1 MQLSIQTTTALAFVL
16 ASVRWTAFLAIAP
29 PFAGWVPARVRVG
42 LAVGL
47 GAWSASGLD
56 TSSLPGTDPTALIPA
71 VVYQVGVG
79 LALGAIVYVVFAAF
93 AAAGGLV
100 DSFAALTA
108 GPLFD
113 PTSHMS
119 LGPTA
124 RLYQMVGMA
133 VLFVSNG
140 HLLLIGGVARS
151 FDAAPLGGLRL
162 ERLAE
167 ILTRDV
173 GQFLVAGFQIA
184 APVLGALFVTEL
196 LLGLASR
203 AAPQLNVLMLGFGVK
218 SLVLMVVGSIALPI
232 LTYAV
237 PLLVDRAVSSMWTT
251 LR

>member
-1 MQLSIQTTTALAFVL
+1 MRVSIETTTALAFVL
-16 ASVRWTAFLAIAP
+16 ASVRWAAFVAIAP
-29 PFAGWVPARVRVG
+29 PFAGAVPARVRVA

-47 GAWSASGLD
+47 GAWSASRLEEAA
-56 TSSLPGTDPTALIPA
+56 TRTELTDLLAA
-71 VVYQVGVG
+71 VVYQVAVGV
-79 LALGAIVYVVFAAF
+79 ALGAIVYAVFAAF

-100 DSFAALTA
+100 DSFAGLTA

-113 PTSHMS
+113 PTSHTS
-119 LGPTA
+119 LGPSA
-124 RLYQMVGMA
+124 RLYQMVAIA
-133 VLFVSNG
+133 VLFVTNG
-140 HLLLIGGVARS
+140 HLLLIGGMARS
-151 FDAAPLGGLRL
+151 FDAAPLGGLRV
-162 ERLAE
+162 ERLAQM
-167 ILTRDV
+167 LTHDV

-232 LTYAV
+232 LTFAV
-237 PLLVDRAVSSMWTT
+237 PLLVDRTVTSMWST